1 MMNEVLKC
9 MQERKSVR
17 SFEDREIGEEEKRA
31 ILDAAMNAPSAGCQ
45 QLYTI
50 LDITDPALR
59 RALSESC
66 DHQPF
71 IAEARMVLVFCA
83 DCKKWYD
90 AYREA
95 GCEARKPG
103 AGDLFLSIVDA
114 SVAAQSAVIAAE
126 SLGIGSCY
134 IGDIMENF
142 ETQRELLR
150 LPDYVFPAVMVVFGY
165 PTAQQKEREKP
176 QRCEKKHIVHENT
189 YRSMDGEELRGMLA
203 YKCGRA
209 AFEEWCSAFCAR
221 KYNSD
226 FSKEMTRSVSEVLR
240 QFL

>member
-1 MMNEVLKC
+1 MNEVLKC
-9 MQERKSVR
+9 MAERKSVR
-17 SFEDREIGEEEKRA
+17 SFEDREIGEEEKQA

-50 LDITDPALR
+50 LDITAPELR
-59 RALSESC
+59 LALSDSC

-71 IAEARMVLVFCA
+71 ITEAKMVLVFCA

-90 AYREA
+90 AYKEA
-95 GCEARKPG
+95 ECEARKPG

-114 SVAAQSAVIAAE
+114 AVAAQSAVIAAQ

-134 IGDIMENF
+134 IGDIMENC
-142 ETQRELLR
+142 ERQRELLH
-150 LPDYVFPAVMVVFGY
+150 LPDYVFQAVMVVFGY
-165 PTAQQKEREKP
+165 PTAQQRERAKS
-176 QRCEKKHIVHENT
+176 QRCDAKYIVHENT
-189 YRSMDGEELRGMLA
+189 YREMDGKELREMFA

-209 AFEEWCSAFCAR
+209 SFEEWCSAFCAR

-226 FSKEMTRSVSEVLR
+226 FAKEMTRSVSEVLR
-240 QFL
+240 QFS